1 MSTTVKTHKGK
12 QVWISSARPAT
23 NDAAGF
29 EALTWVRLTGYVGGL
44 ALGMEG
50 ASVEVED
57 IALGLTLSGR
67 GLDAGKESEISYRR
81 VDDDTGQAL
90 VGTITAT
97 CAGSGSVKVIAAAC
111 NAAAAE
117 GDPVAYAQGYFMG
130 AGDNEI
136 TGGDP
141 DQGLVTFKQELPSVK
156 AAEPASGG

>member
-12 QVWISSARPAT
+12 QVWVSASRPAT

-29 EALTWVRLTGYVGGL
+29 EALSDWTRLTGYVGGL

-50 ASVEVED
+50 SSVEAED
-57 IALGLTLSGR
+57 IALGLTLTGR

-81 VDDDTGQAL
+81 VDSDAGQAL
-90 VGTITAT
+90 IDTIVAT
-97 CAGSGSVKVIAAAC
+97 CEGFGSVKVIAAAC
-111 NAAAAE
+111 NAAAVA

-130 AGDNEI
+130 GGDNEI

-141 DQGLVTFKQELPSVK
+141 DQGIVTFKQELPTVK
-156 AAEPASGG
+156 DDEPA